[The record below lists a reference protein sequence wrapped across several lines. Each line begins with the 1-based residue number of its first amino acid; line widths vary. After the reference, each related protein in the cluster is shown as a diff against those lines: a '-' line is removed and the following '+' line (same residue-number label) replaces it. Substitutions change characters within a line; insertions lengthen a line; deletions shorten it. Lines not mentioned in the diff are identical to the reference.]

1 MTQFLAADLGTTS
14 IKLAVI
20 SSKGKFIAIRSQR
33 LERFHP
39 NFGWSEQ
46 DPKDWWEGFCACSQ
60 KVMEDI
66 NVDISKLSGIA
77 VCGQMHA
84 PVPLNRN
91 GHLLSNRV
99 QLWDDKRCSS
109 QVINY
114 FAKINNSESLDEYS
128 NFPASCWSAFK
139 IAWIMDNQPEI
150 YENTS
155 SFLTP
160 KDYINYCL
168 TNRICTDLTEASG
181 SFLLDFQTLKYSKKR
196 AESLEIDL
204 AKFPEIINSDQVIG
218 TISSVASANTGIPTG
233 LPVMSGGGDS
243 MVALLGSSILEPG
256 QSAEITGTST
266 VIANQSNNTLYDPK
280 ISHLLSTSG
289 KKISLMCIDSGG
301 DSVRWIKS
309 LLENENLNFEDLD
322 QLLTQVPVGSCGL
335 YFIPCLIGERNLN
348 SFHTRAQF
356 FGMSSN
362 HTKEYFYRAVTE
374 GLAMMVTRNLKSLQQ
389 SGEKVEKLIVSG
401 AGAQGSN
408 WLKMKASIYGMPLY
422 LPECLETGLI
432 GGAILVGKGTGLFG
446 DLKEGCQQLV
456 NIKERIDPDPKL
468 TERYLKHQQFFE
480 CLYNMNQL
488 MSEKLM

>member
-114 FAKINNSESLDEYS
+114 FAKNYNSESLDEYS

-233 LPVMSGGGDS
+233 LPVMFSS
-243 MVALLGSSILEPG
+243 AFLLSVILCWNE
-256 QSAEITGTST
+256 AFWTLMLTST
-266 VIANQSNNTLYDPK
+266 NSAPLSVFIA
-280 ISHLLSTSG
+280 
-289 KKISLMCIDSGG
+289 
-301 DSVRWIKS
+301 
-309 LLENENLNFEDLD
+309 
-322 QLLTQVPVGSCGL
+322 
-335 YFIPCLIGERNLN
+335 
-348 SFHTRAQF
+348 SF
-356 FGMSSN
+356 SSP
-362 HTKEYFYRAVTE
+362 E
-374 GLAMMVTRNLKSLQQ
+374 GLFWA
-389 SGEKVEKLIVSG
+389 KLSAASVMAILPIMILGWFSQKQLV
-401 AGAQGSN
+401 AG
-408 WLKMKASIYGMPLY
+408 L
-422 LPECLETGLI
+422 TF
-432 GGAILVGKGTGLFG
+432 GAIK
-446 DLKEGCQQLV
+446 
-456 NIKERIDPDPKL
+456 
-468 TERYLKHQQFFE
+468 
-480 CLYNMNQL
+480 
-488 MSEKLM
+488 